1 MTVSREYAEETR
13 GINVRVA
20 AFYLEDQSEPDEGRY
35 VWAYRV
41 TIENHGTQTVQL
53 LRRTWRI
60 TDARGRTRLVQG
72 DGVVGE
78 QPVLEPGQA
87 FEYTSGTPLE
97 TPSGFMSG
105 QYHMVTKSTAPRE
118 ISEAFD
124 VTIPAFSLD
133 SPHQAGRVH

>member
-1 MTVSREYAEETR
+1 MAREYAKETR

-41 TIENHGTQTVQL
+41 VIENHGTQTVQL

-60 TDARGRTRLVQG
+60 TDARGRTFLAQG
-72 DGVVGE
+72 EGVVGE

-105 QYHMVTKSTAPRE
+105 QYHMVTRAGTPAE

-124 VTIPAFSLD
+124 VTIPPFSLD
-133 SPHQAGRVH
+133 SPHQPGKVH